1 VTVLGLGNVLMRDD
15 ALGPFVIQT
24 LLARY
29 RFPERVSVQDLGTPG
44 LELTPYLEHQ
54 DAVIVLD
61 TVKADGPPGEVRLY
75 RREALLRH
83 PPAQRISPHDPG
95 LKETILTLEL
105 HDAAPRE
112 VLVVGVVPELVDHGI
127 GLTPA
132 VRAAVPA
139 VEAEVLRELDRLG
152 CAAEPLAAPREPD
165 IWWERR

>member
-1 VTVLGLGNVLMRDD
+1 MTVLGLGNVLMRDD

-29 RFPERVSVQDLGTPG
+29 RFPEGVSVEDLGTPG
-44 LELTPYLEHQ
+44 LELTPYLERQ
-54 DAVIVLD
+54 DAVIVID

-112 VLVVGVVPELVDHGI
+112 VLVVGVVPEIVDHGI
-127 GLTPA
+127 GLSPA

-139 VEAEVLRELDRLG
+139 VEAEVLRELERLR
-152 CAAEPLAAPREPD
+152 CPAEPLAPPLTPD